1 MLKTRTNFESQ
12 GNLIFPSPQD
22 DYSKEEYGE
31 TDQRFWQALGDKRK
45 KKTKNKKQKTKDK
58 KIF

>member
-1 MLKTRTNFESQ
+1 MSMGESSLVLFCFELHYDVQRKHFMLKTRTNFESQ

-31 TDQRFWQALGDKRK
+31 TDQRF
-45 KKTKNKKQKTKDK
+45 
-58 KIF
+58 